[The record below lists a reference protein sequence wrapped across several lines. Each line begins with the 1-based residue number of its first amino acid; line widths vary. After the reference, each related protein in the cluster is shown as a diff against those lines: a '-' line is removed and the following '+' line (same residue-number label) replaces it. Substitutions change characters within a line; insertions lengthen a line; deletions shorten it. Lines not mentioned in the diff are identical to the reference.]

1 MKKTNFRDK
10 MIKSIV
16 QLYQNSSAAQNYPIH
31 FFKEENLNWNSNL
44 INFKGQKVP
53 TVDEDFKQYRAAF
66 SKLQQKLSDSK
77 TVSKNEK
84 LAVFK
89 KSRFI
94 THDLNHAINYD
105 ERVNIS
111 NDQKILN
118 KYFKPVLDDKD
129 LDLTKKELEKMDK
142 FAHHGFEVLKTQTE
156 HLRPNTVIIDIPF
169 GDNNQFNFYCTI
181 EDNSWYSQELISKG
195 MLKKMTDEQ
204 AYTLADF
211 VYDYE
216 LIWKSNLIAEDDNYI
231 AFDSSQLCHKY
242 IFDKKSGNLVATDSL
257 NYDLNKGLSGT
268 VQGLDFDLIFQ
279 KLD

>member
-1 MKKTNFRDK
+1 MEKTDFRDK

-44 INFKGQKVP
+44 VNFKGQKVY

-66 SKLQQKLSDSK
+66 SRLQQKLSDSK
-77 TVSKNEK
+77 VVSKNEK

-105 ERVNIS
+105 EKVNIS
-111 NDQKILN
+111 NDQQILN

-129 LDLTKKELEKMDK
+129 LDLTKKELERMDK
-142 FAHHGFEVLKTQTE
+142 FAHHGFEVLKAQTE
-156 HLRPNTVIIDIPF
+156 HLRLNTVIIDIPF

-181 EDNSWYSQELISKG
+181 EDNSWYSQELISKE
-195 MLKKMTDEQ
+195 MLQKMTDQQ

-257 NYDLNKGLSGT
+257 NYNLNKGLSGT
-268 VQGLDFDLIFQ
+268 VQGLDFDLVFQ
-279 KLD
+279 KFD